1 MNSPD
6 IKPVRSETLA
16 NQKNR
21 NLGGSSLL
29 FVSLLGLL
37 NLAGL
42 VILGLWFFNTS
53 GYQQETGQNFVQ
65 RISLIEE
72 QISSMKDSNQD
83 SISSLEEQTT
93 FLNREVRKLWDLS
106 NKRNRKSIDSL
117 TNQLAEIK
125 ITSKDLSKAN
135 NSLAAKQ
142 RASGLEIAKLEKIQ
156 TDLKQELSNLD
167 SLTAKSDIEKKIESQ
182 EEAIAAFDAYRKQMN
197 RALLDLEVR
206 INELQLNLEGR
217 INELQSKNEDSL

>member
-1 MNSPD
+1 M
-6 IKPVRSETLA
+6 
-16 NQKNR
+16 
-21 NLGGSSLL
+21 

-53 GYQQETGQNFVQ
+53 GYQQETGQSFVQ
-65 RISLIEE
+65 RISFIEE

-83 SISSLEEQTT
+83 SISSLEEQTR
-93 FLNREVRKLWDLS
+93 FLNKEVRKLWDLS

-117 TNQLAEIK
+117 TNQLTEIK
-125 ITSKDLSKAN
+125 ITSEEISKAN
-135 NSLAAKQ
+135 KSLAAKQ

-156 TDLKQELSNLD
+156 TDLKQEFSNLD
-167 SLTAKSDIEKKIESQ
+167 SLTDKSDIEKKIESQ
-182 EEAIAAFDAYRKQMN
+182 EEAIFAFDAYRKQVN

-206 INELQLNLEGR
+206 IDELQLNIEGE
-217 INELQSKNEDSL
+217 NK

>member
-1 MNSPD
+1 MSSPD

-117 TNQLAEIK
+117 TNQLTEIK
-125 ITSKDLSKAN
+125 ITSEEISKAN
-135 NSLAAKQ
+135 KSLAAKQ

-156 TDLKQELSNLD
+156 TDLKQEFSNLD
-167 SLTAKSDIEKKIESQ
+167 SLTDKSDIEKKIESQ
-182 EEAIAAFDAYRKQMN
+182 EEAIVAFDAYRKQVN

-206 INELQLNLEGR
+206 IDELQLNIEGE
-217 INELQSKNEDSL
+217 NK

>member
-16 NQKNR
+16 NKKNR
-21 NLGGSSLL
+21 NIGGSSLL

-53 GYQQETGQNFVQ
+53 GYQQETGQSFVQ
-65 RISLIEE
+65 RISFIEE

-83 SISSLEEQTT
+83 SISSLEEQTR
-93 FLNREVRKLWDLS
+93 FLNKEVRKLWDLS

-117 TNQLAEIK
+117 TNQLSEIK
-125 ITSKDLSKAN
+125 ITSEELSKAN

-167 SLTAKSDIEKKIESQ
+167 SLTDKSGIEKKIESQ

-206 INELQLNLEGR
+206 INELQINIEGR